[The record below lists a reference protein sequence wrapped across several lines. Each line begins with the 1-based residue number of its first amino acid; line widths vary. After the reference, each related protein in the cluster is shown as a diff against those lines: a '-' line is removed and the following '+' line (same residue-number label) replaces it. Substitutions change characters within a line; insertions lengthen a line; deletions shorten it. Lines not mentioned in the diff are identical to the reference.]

1 MRWIS
6 TIALALL
13 AGSMASGV
21 EQPKR
26 IDQNGVVGIWFDEI
40 GEAETSI
47 EHNESSY
54 RLKRVNSDG
63 SVGDYRLRREGMWLH
78 RDDNLKTRY
87 QIIGDRLDVFDNQ
100 GFIRSMELI
109 QL

>member
-13 AGSMASGV
+13 VGSMASGV

-40 GEAETSI
+40 EMLRLYRAQRVVLSVETGEFGWFG
-47 EHNESSY
+47 
-54 RLKRVNSDG
+54 RGL
-63 SVGDYRLRREGMWLH
+63 
-78 RDDNLKTRY
+78 
-87 QIIGDRLDVFDNQ
+87 
-100 GFIRSMELI
+100 
-109 QL
+109 